1 MSYAEILKDYIS
13 KSGKTLEQISK
24 ECELRGHT
32 IHTTYI
38 SKLRLGQRP
47 APSDEISRVLAEV
60 TNGDPEKLIAAGY
73 IERAPEEVRGVISH
87 YLKNLNMYARYVAY
101 FLMDIEDQEKSEEEL
116 REIHENIVQTIMD
129 IPYEERIDFIINHY
143 NRVMYTHPDLLRELG
158 ELQEVPRERVDFTIE
173 SIQEKPLNRI
183 KVIDLSNDE
192 ESYEWVPISKIR
204 FGEFIYL
211 IAADDSMIGAGI
223 AIGAKLLCQTDGDDL
238 YGENEELS
246 IDSGKIYAISYK
258 EKVLIRRV
266 FKDGNNI
273 TLQSENS
280 KYPPIVINKD
290 NHKDFLIWGLI
301 KSVEFELNKD

>member
-116 REIHENIVQTIMD
+116 REIHENIVQTIM
-129 IPYEERIDFIINHY
+129 
-143 NRVMYTHPDLLRELG
+143 
-158 ELQEVPRERVDFTIE
+158 
-173 SIQEKPLNRI
+173 
-183 KVIDLSNDE
+183 
-192 ESYEWVPISKIR
+192 
-204 FGEFIYL
+204 
-211 IAADDSMIGAGI
+211 
-223 AIGAKLLCQTDGDDL
+223 
-238 YGENEELS
+238 
-246 IDSGKIYAISYK
+246 
-258 EKVLIRRV
+258 
-266 FKDGNNI
+266 
-273 TLQSENS
+273 
-280 KYPPIVINKD
+280 
-290 NHKDFLIWGLI
+290 
-301 KSVEFELNKD
+301 